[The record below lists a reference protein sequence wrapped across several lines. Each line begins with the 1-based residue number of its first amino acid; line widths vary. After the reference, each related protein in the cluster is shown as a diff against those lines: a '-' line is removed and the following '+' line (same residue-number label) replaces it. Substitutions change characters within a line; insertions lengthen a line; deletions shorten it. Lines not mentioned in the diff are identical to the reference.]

1 MTTANI
7 RHKLYDY
14 IRMAEDKKVK
24 ALYTMLEE
32 EIEEAHDHWSDKAF
46 VAELQKRSADYRSD
60 KSKSTYWED
69 AKQQILSSRH
79 TQKSP
84 HNFTLT

>member
-32 EIEEAHDHWSDKAF
+32 EIEEAHDHWND
-46 VAELQKRSADYRSD
+46 
-60 KSKSTYWED
+60 
-69 AKQQILSSRH
+69 
-79 TQKSP
+79 
-84 HNFTLT
+84 

>member
-32 EIEEAHDHWSDKAF
+32 EIEEAHDHWNDKAF
-46 VAELQKRSADYRSD
+46 VAELQKRSVDY
-60 KSKSTYWED
+60 KSGRLKSIPWEGG
-69 AKQQILSSRH
+69 K
-79 TQKSP
+79 K
-84 HNFTLT
+84 

>member
-32 EIEEAHDHWSDKAF
+32 EIGEADDHWND
-46 VAELQKRSADYRSD
+46 
-60 KSKSTYWED
+60 
-69 AKQQILSSRH
+69 
-79 TQKSP
+79 
-84 HNFTLT
+84 